1 MKRIISV
8 ILIMAACLA
17 LAGCASSNAAN
28 KTAVSGAM
36 EPQINQM
43 QSICELATM
52 ECYYRNVA
60 KYYEE
65 DATKTLWWGKDRKF
79 WVEYSG
85 IVTVGI
91 DASLVDIEVE
101 GENVTITLPSAK
113 VLSCK
118 VDPDSLSEESFIV
131 AKDSAKVEA
140 EHQTQVFKEAQAQ
153 IEEAASNDAALLGN
167 AQQRVQELLENYV
180 TTIGEFTGKTY
191 TIHWKFIDDSI
202 PSNGTEESAA
212 GEEDVQGA

>member
-79 WVEYSG
+79 WV
-85 IVTVGI
+85 GI

-113 VLSCK
+113 VLGCK

-202 PSNGTEESAA
+202 LSNGTEESAA